1 MKELPILIYIFGKS
15 YAKKNWLGQN
25 LLGKAITEVSKIIR
39 G

>member
-1 MKELPILIYIFGKS
+1 MNLKNYLDE
-15 YAKKNWLGQN
+15 KNWLGQN